1 MNEQDIMKIVV
12 REEAERS
19 RKLNIPYDQQKVF
32 AHFHRLTYAL
42 QLKRDGDL
50 AELELKAKE
59 SLKYWFE

>member
-50 AELELKAKE
+50 AEL
-59 SLKYWFE
+59 